1 MGEVGNAV
9 DRNESIS
16 TLWEEVW
23 RQPWAMQVR
32 LVMGDALQESG
43 DAHGELIAVQLAL
56 ERLPDDDDAGG
67 DTRELRDALEVRQ
80 TQLLKQLRARLLGKH
95 EGHVT
100 WRAGFIDTAT
110 VHDVA
115 RLSTLIECRA
125 AWVIRSLRFMG
136 NLDDFRDV
144 IRRIDDGRA
153 ATLEEFRLGDR
164 GEYFGCERA
173 FKVQPLFDALPRL
186 RHLELWCS
194 RPDFTDVQAL
204 RLESLLIDPMLG
216 GGAVLSSLG
225 NANCPSLKSLTIA
238 LDDRA
243 SELPKPF
250 LEAKGLGAIESLKLD
265 GPFEP
270 EAVKQVLE
278 SRVAARVTRLTVHLP
293 DWLRW
298 SPGDASWGD
307 SLNRLERLDVVA
319 PSLSAQMA
327 RQLERTH
334 PKLKV
339 RHSG

>member
-1 MGEVGNAV
+1 MGEVSGAV
-9 DRNESIS
+9 DRKESIS

-67 DTRELRDALEVRQ
+67 DTRGLRDALEVRQ
-80 TQLLKQLRARLLGKH
+80 TQLLKQLRARLLGNH

-110 VHDVA
+110 VHDVG

-125 AWVIRSLRFMG
+125 AWVIRSLRFIG
-136 NLDDFRDV
+136 SLDDFRDV

-164 GEYFGCERA
+164 GEYFGCERV
-173 FKVQPLFDALPRL
+173 FKLQPLFDALPRL
-186 RHLELWCS
+186 RHIELWCS
-194 RPDFTDVQAL
+194 RPDFTDVRAL
-204 RLESLLIDPMLG
+204 RLESLLIDPMG
-216 GGAVLSSLG
+216 DGGAVLSSLG
-225 NANCPSLKSLTIA
+225 DANCPSLKSLTIA
-238 LDDRA
+238 LDDSA
-243 SELPKPF
+243 SALPVPF
-250 LEAKGLGAIESLKLD
+250 LEAKGLGPIEHVKLD

-270 EAVKQVLE
+270 EAVKQLLE
-278 SRVAARVTRLTVHLP
+278 SRVASKVTRLTVHLP

-298 SPGDASWGD
+298 SAHDLRWGAALD
-307 SLNRLERLDVVA
+307 RLEQLDLIA
-319 PSLSAQMA
+319 PSLSAQAA

-334 PKLKV
+334 PRLKV